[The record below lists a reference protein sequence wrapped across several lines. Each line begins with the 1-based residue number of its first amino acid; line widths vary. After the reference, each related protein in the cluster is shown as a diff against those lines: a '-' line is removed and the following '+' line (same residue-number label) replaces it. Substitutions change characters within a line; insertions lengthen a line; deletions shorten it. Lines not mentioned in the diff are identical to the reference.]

1 MATLQG
7 LELRAAYRSVCE
19 RRIRLNRSL
28 ALNASLHR
36 GWEEL
41 REHGKSMFQGIV
53 LDIEGFINNVLQET
67 HNCEMNQLIYQLIFI
82 IAFINW

>member
-1 MATLQG
+1 
-7 LELRAAYRSVCE
+7 
-19 RRIRLNRSL
+19 
-28 ALNASLHR
+28 
-36 GWEEL
+36 
-41 REHGKSMFQGIV
+41 MFQGIV